1 MSQTP
6 LSSAGAKS
14 NQTKR
19 WQEMD
24 AAHHLHPFTTHHELA
39 KTGARVITKA
49 KGVYIWDSEGNRLID
64 GMAGL
69 WCVQV
74 GYGREELAEAGYK
87 ALQELPF
94 YNTFFQTTH
103 PYAAELSQK
112 LSEVTPKG
120 IDRFFFANSGSEGN
134 DSAVKIIRYYWNL
147 KKQPKKKI
155 FIARKKAYHG
165 VTVAAASLSGLTSMH
180 PQADLPIPGFVH
192 IDCPDWYGDGG
203 DMTPEDFGLKTARAL
218 EERILE
224 LGAENIAAFVAEPVQ
239 GAGGLIIPPS
249 TYWGEINRICKKYD
263 ILLHI
268 DEVICGFGRTGK
280 WFGSDT
286 FGIEPDM
293 INMAKGL
300 SSGYQP
306 IAAVGL
312 GSRVGDVMFN
322 SDEEWSH
329 GFTYS
334 GHPVACAVALANLD
348 VMQKEKLVE
357 KAGGA
362 TGAYFQKKLAELSD
376 HPMVGETR
384 GVGMLGAIELVK
396 NKKTRERFDP
406 ALEVGYRCRLHCFA
420 NGLVMRAI
428 GDTMVLSPPLVIT
441 ESEMDELFGLAR
453 QCIDLIAKDIGK
465 Q

>member
-1 MSQTP
+1 MSQTV
-6 LSSAGAKS
+6 AKS

-24 AAHHLHPFTTHHELA
+24 AAHHLHPFTTHHDLA
-39 KTGARVITKA
+39 AKGARVITNA
-49 KGVYIWDSEGNRLID
+49 KGIYLYDSEGRRLID

-87 ALQELPF
+87 ALKELSY
-94 YNTFFQTTH
+94 YNSFFQTTN
-103 PYAAELSQK
+103 PYTAELSQR

-134 DSAVKIIRYYWNL
+134 DSAVKIIRYFWNL
-147 KKQPKKKI
+147 QGKPKKKI

-165 VTVAAASLSGLTSMH
+165 VTLAAASLSGISAMH
-180 PQADLPIPGFVH
+180 PQADLPLPGFVH
-192 IDCPDWYGDGG
+192 IDCPYWYGEGG
-203 DMTPEDFGLKTARAL
+203 DMTPDEFGLKTARAL
-218 EERILE
+218 EEKILE
-224 LGAENIAAFVAEPVQ
+224 LGAENVAAFVAEPVQ
-239 GAGGLIIPPS
+239 GAGGLIIPPA
-249 TYWGEINRICKKYD
+249 TYWAEINRICKKYD
-263 ILLHI
+263 VLLHI
-268 DEVICGFGRTGK
+268 DEVICGFGRTGQ
-280 WFGSDT
+280 WFGSQT
-286 FGIEPDM
+286 FGIEADM

-312 GSRVGDVMFN
+312 GQRVGDALFHAK
-322 SDEEWSH
+322 DEWSH

-348 VMQKEKLVE
+348 VLQKERLVE
-357 KAGGA
+357 KVGGA
-362 TGAYFQKKLAELSD
+362 TGAHFQKKLAELND
-376 HPMVGETR
+376 HPLVGETR
-384 GVGMLGAIELVK
+384 GVGLLGAIELVK
-396 NKKTRERFDP
+396 NKKTREKYPSELD
-406 ALEVGYRCRLHCFA
+406 VGYRCRVHCFE

-441 ESEMDELFGLAR
+441 ESELDELFALAR
-453 QCIDLIAKDIGK
+453 KCIDLVARDLGVL
-465 Q
+465 

>member
-1 MSQTP
+1 MSSTP
-6 LSSAGAKS
+6 TIS

-24 AAHHLHPFTTHHELA
+24 AAHHLHPFTTHKELA
-39 KTGARVITKA
+39 GAGARVITRA
-49 KGVYIWDSEGNRLID
+49 EGVYIYDSEGKRLID

-74 GYGREELAEAGYK
+74 GYGREELAEAGYR
-87 ALQELPF
+87 ALKELPY

-147 KKQPKKKI
+147 RKQPKKKI
-155 FIARKKAYHG
+155 IIARDKAYHG
-165 VTVAAASLSGLTSMH
+165 VTMAAASLSGLTSMH
-180 PQADLPIPGFVH
+180 PQADLPLPGFVH
-192 IDCPDWYGDGG
+192 IACPYWYGLGG
-203 DMTPEDFGLKTARAL
+203 DMSPDDFGLKTARAL
-218 EERILE
+218 EDKILE
-224 LGAENIAAFVAEPVQ
+224 LGADNVAAFVAEPIQ
-239 GAGGLIIPPS
+239 GAGGLIFPPA
-249 TYWGEINRICKKYD
+249 TYWAEINRICKKYD
-263 ILLHI
+263 VLLHV

-286 FGIEPDM
+286 LGIEPDM

-306 IAAVGL
+306 IAAVGIGGKIGEVL
-312 GSRVGDVMFN
+312 FN

-334 GHPVACAVALANLD
+334 GHPVAAAVALANLELI
-348 VMQKEKLVE
+348 QKEKLVE
-357 KAGGA
+357 KTGGA
-362 TGAYFQKKLAELSD
+362 TGAYFQKKLAELND
-376 HPMVGETR
+376 MAIVGETR
-384 GVGMLGAIELVK
+384 GVGLLGAIELVK
-396 NKKTRERFDP
+396 NKKTRERFDET
-406 ALEVGYRCRLHCFA
+406 LNVGYRCRLHCFA
-420 NGLVMRAI
+420 NGLIMRAI
-428 GDTMVLSPPLVIT
+428 GDTMVLSPPLVI
-441 ESEMDELFGLAR
+441 SEAEIDELFALAR
-453 QCIDLIAKDIGK
+453 KCIELVSRDIGVH
-465 Q
+465 